1 MTDPELSDGA
11 RNLFTLLLDYS
22 LNPGRWFKRKGQ
34 VAISNTQLR
43 ERLSRSARAIYGWT
57 RELIQQRHIW
67 VTKWGRPNMQP
78 MNVFHIAALQPDRQ
92 VGPEIQNEG
101 MWGDGYRRPEMV
113 MPLGARGG
121 TCKKR
126 HYLFDQYGK
135 PVIAQ
140 VPVLPRL
147 EHQDGGEHPQRM
159 PSFQAHAGHRAV
171 PRERR
176 GQLHRGK
183 AGRPAGC
190 KGGRQ
195 AGQGYP
201 DKTSGVRLKMSLEG
215 GVSAYRVHR
224 SASRLDTIW
233 TEFRG
238 RRVRSMEAAKACV

>member
-121 TCKKR
+121 GPARNDTTSLTSMGSLSLRKCLYFHVLSTKTVANILKGCRRFKPTPGTVRFRESDVANFIEGKLDAQPDAKADAKPDRVTRTKR
-126 HYLFDQYGK
+126 
-135 PVIAQ
+135 P
-140 VPVLPRL
+140 
-147 EHQDGGEHPQRM
+147 
-159 PSFQAHAGHRAV
+159 
-171 PRERR
+171 
-176 GQLHRGK
+176 
-183 AGRPAGC
+183 
-190 KGGRQ
+190 
-195 AGQGYP
+195 
-201 DKTSGVRLKMSLEG
+201 
-215 GVSAYRVHR
+215 VSA
-224 SASRLDTIW
+224 S
-233 TEFRG
+233 
-238 RRVRSMEAAKACV
+238 K